1 METIT
6 PYGDYTLVP
15 AADLAR
21 LEALAERLGLHP
33 EALDDAVHDMCD
45 RAAAHIADEDED
57 PFADDDEDDEDD
69 EHRDRVWDEV
79 SGIGSEVNN
88 SGLTAQLAFLLA
100 DDSADHVATLLHT
113 LTARTPTRRR

>member
-33 EALDDAVHDMCD
+33 EALDDAVHDVCD
-45 RAAAHIADEDED
+45 RAAAHLADEEADEDD
-57 PFADDDEDDEDD
+57 DTLAGDDEDQ

-88 SGLTAQLAFLLA
+88 AGLTAQLAFLLA
-100 DDSADHVATLLHT
+100 DDGADHIATLLHN
-113 LTARTPTRRR
+113 LPRRAPTR

>member
-33 EALDDAVHDMCD
+33 EALDDAVHDVCD
-45 RAAAHIADEDED
+45 RAAAHIADDQEDT
-57 PFADDDEDDEDD
+57 FADDDEDED
-69 EHRDRVWDEV
+69 HRDRVWDEV

-100 DDSADHVATLLHT
+100 DDSADRVATLLHN
-113 LTARTPTRRR
+113 LTGRAPTRLP

>member
-15 AADLAR
+15 AEDVAR

-33 EALDDAVHDMCD
+33 EALDDAVHDVCD
-45 RAAAHIADEDED
+45 RAAAHIADEEEDTFEDED
-57 PFADDDEDDEDD
+57 EDE

-79 SGIGSEVNN
+79 GGIGSEVNN

-100 DDSADHVATLLHT
+100 DDSADHIATLLHD
-113 LTARTPTRRR
+113 LTGSAPTRLP

>member
-15 AADLAR
+15 AEDVAR

-33 EALDDAVHDMCD
+33 EALDDAVHDVCD
-45 RAAAHIADEDED
+45 RAAAHIADEEEDTFGDED
-57 PFADDDEDDEDD
+57 EDE

-79 SGIGSEVNN
+79 SGTPPRSSRCPTPGS
-88 SGLTAQLAFLLA
+88 AA
-100 DDSADHVATLLHT
+100 ATPP
-113 LTARTPTRRR
+113 ASPWRCWRT

>member
-33 EALDDAVHDMCD
+33 EALDDAVHDVCD
-45 RAAAHIADEDED
+45 RAAAHIADEEED
-57 PFADDDEDDEDD
+57 TFADDEGE

-88 SGLTAQLAFLLA
+88 AGLTAQLAFLLA
-100 DDSADHVATLLHT
+100 DDSAGHIATLLHD
-113 LTARTPTRRR
+113 LTRTAPTRLP

>member
-33 EALDDAVHDMCD
+33 EALDDAVHDVCD
-45 RAAAHIADEDED
+45 RAAAHL
-57 PFADDDEDDEDD
+57 ADDDEDTFAEDD
-69 EHRDRVWDEV
+69 EDEEHRDGIWDEV

-88 SGLTAQLAFLLA
+88 AGLTAQLAFLLA
-100 DDSADHVATLLHT
+100 DDSADHVATLLHN

>member
-33 EALDDAVHDMCD
+33 EALDDAVHDVCD
-45 RAAAHIADEDED
+45 RAAAHIADDEEDTFEE
-57 PFADDDEDDEDD
+57 DDEDDED
-69 EHRDRVWDEV
+69 HRDRVWDEV

-100 DDSADHVATLLHT
+100 NDSTDHIATLLRD
-113 LTARTPTRRR
+113 LTGRAPTRLP